1 MSNTEL
7 NKEILDIL
15 DNVIYWETCPK
26 DYKVRIK
33 AIKKQ
38 LTLTDV
44 SNCNAKKDTN
54 IENTILLISR
64 KDGLTDVYDNSG
76 CLGKGL
82 DTQGINDLNI
92 T

>member
-44 SNCNAKKDTN
+44 SERKSPHWVKKLLMFA
-54 IENTILLISR
+54 NTL
-64 KDGLTDVYDNSG
+64 
-76 CLGKGL
+76 
-82 DTQGINDLNI
+82 
-92 T
+92 

>member
-44 SNCNAKKDTN
+44 VECKHDFEPYYNWCSELAGYRCEKCGEEKD
-54 IENTILLISR
+54 
-64 KDGLTDVYDNSG
+64 
-76 CLGKGL
+76 
-82 DTQGINDLNI
+82 
-92 T
+92 